1 MMDDN
6 INQSIQTMS
15 ESPEPT
21 AADTGVR
28 RVRHAMKLRLLQV
41 RRITDISPLLR
52 CVTFTGADLQDFVTA
67 SFDDHVKLFFPLP
80 GEVEPLLPSGPPGS
94 RATDG
99 PRPVARDYTPRRFD
113 AAVGEL
119 DIEFLL
125 HGHGPAASWAA
136 QATIGQ
142 KLGLGGPRGSFIL
155 PDGLPWQL
163 LIGDDAAL
171 PAIARRLAELPAG
184 TPVQVLQETRDA
196 GTQVALPTAAAAQI
210 SWLHRHAAAPGTSGL
225 LAAAAGRLAKPDGD
239 GFVWAAGEAAEIA
252 AVRQVLVSQWGL
264 PKHQIRAA
272 SYWKR
277 GAESHHEVM
286 DA

>member
-1 MMDDN
+1 MTD
-6 INQSIQTMS
+6 I
-15 ESPEPT
+15 PEQ
-21 AADTGVR
+21 AALPGGVR

-41 RRITDISPLLR
+41 QAVADISPLLR
-52 CVTFTGADLQDFVTA
+52 RITFTGTDLQDFVSA

-80 GEVEPLLPSGPPGS
+80 GEAEPLLPSGPPGS
-94 RATDG
+94 RSSDG

-113 AAVGEL
+113 AAAGQL

-136 QATIGQ
+136 QAAPGQ
-142 KLGLGGPRGSFIL
+142 RLGLGGPRGSFIL

-184 TPVQVLQETRDA
+184 TPVHVLLETQDA
-196 GTQVALPTAAAAQI
+196 STQVPLATAAAAQI
-210 SWLHRHAAAPGTSGL
+210 TWLHRHTAAPGSSGL
-225 LAAAAGRLAKPDGD
+225 LAAAAGRLAKPEGD
-239 GFVWAAGEAAEIA
+239 GFVWAAGEASEIA